1 MISEVNVLL
10 VVVVVVV
17 VVFCVAYLS
26 TINDTIFLS
35 RSRLDQTKVR
45 ENGEE

>member
-17 VVFCVAYLS
+17 VVFCMAYLS
-26 TINDTIFLS
+26 TINDTQFF
-35 RSRLDQTKVR
+35 
-45 ENGEE
+45 

>member
-17 VVFCVAYLS
+17 VFCVAYLS
-26 TINDTIFLS
+26 TNNDTIFLS

>member
-17 VVFCVAYLS
+17 FAWLTYQLLVTHNFFKSVS
-26 TINDTIFLS
+26 IGPN
-35 RSRLDQTKVR
+35 
-45 ENGEE
+45 

>member
-17 VVFCVAYLS
+17 VVVFAWLTYQLLM
-26 TINDTIFLS
+26 TH
-35 RSRLDQTKVR
+35 
-45 ENGEE
+45 

>member
-10 VVVVVVV
+10 VVVVVVVV

-26 TINDTIFLS
+26 TINDTQFF
-35 RSRLDQTKVR
+35 
-45 ENGEE
+45 

>member
-10 VVVVVVV
+10 VVVVVV
-17 VVFCVAYLS
+17 FFAWLTYQLLM
-26 TINDTIFLS
+26 THNFFLS

>member
-17 VVFCVAYLS
+17 FAWLTYELLM
-26 TINDTIFLS
+26 THNFLKS
-35 RSRLDQTKVR
+35 VSIGPD
-45 ENGEE
+45 

>member
-17 VVFCVAYLS
+17 VLCVAYLS

>member
-10 VVVVVVV
+10 VVV

-26 TINDTIFLS
+26 TINDTQFF
-35 RSRLDQTKVR
+35 
-45 ENGEE
+45 

>member
-17 VVFCVAYLS
+17 FAWLTYQLLVTRNFFKSVS
-26 TINDTIFLS
+26 IGPD
-35 RSRLDQTKVR
+35 
-45 ENGEE
+45 

>member
-17 VVFCVAYLS
+17 FAWLTYQLLM
-26 TINDTIFLS
+26 TQFF
-35 RSRLDQTKVR
+35 
-45 ENGEE
+45 

>member
-17 VVFCVAYLS
+17 VFAWLTYQLLMTHNFCKSVS
-26 TINDTIFLS
+26 IGPD
-35 RSRLDQTKVR
+35 
-45 ENGEE
+45 